1 MCSQIGGTAS
11 QPHRA
16 GWARKGGA
24 MCSCDPTASRASSCE
39 SCAAS
44 PSGVQQ
50 RGESTS
56 PYPAPR
62 SGHPS
67 CPPAVSPTAPGAY
80 PKEDTV
86 HPAQKAPDASR
97 KNNLDPL
104 QGLLLLRTWRS
115 SSRLQD
121 GACCG
126 PKSSKQDGPG
136 DRHPRAQLSHTGL
149 TCKQQRQVLPSS
161 CRACGALP
169 GSWAPNPKSLSF
181 LAQSVRF
188 PSGNAEVKI
197 HPNTEGQEDPRA
209 PTKND
214 FFI

>member
-67 CPPAVSPTAPGAY
+67 CAPAVSPTAPGAY

-97 KNNLDPL
+97 KNNPDPL
-104 QGLLLLRTWRS
+104 QGLLLLRTWRG

-121 GACCG
+121 GV
-126 PKSSKQDGPG
+126 KQARRTRGQTPSG
-136 DRHPRAQLSHTGL
+136 TALPRRPHLQAAKAGATELLQGLRGSARQLGTES
-149 TCKQQRQVLPSS
+149 QIPE
-161 CRACGALP
+161 LP
-169 GSWAPNPKSLSF
+169 GSVRAFSF
-181 LAQSVRF
+181 R
-188 PSGNAEVKI
+188 KC
-197 HPNTEGQEDPRA
+197 
-209 PTKND
+209 
-214 FFI
+214 